1 MEKLNKEIMQTRH
14 HAGNSN
20 DSVALRRQAFTTN
33 GTGSTAGGDAKLQF
47 RVNEL
52 SRQLEDLK
60 YEKLHLTTK
69 VKDLEKS
76 LMTKSSKMVEEE
88 LRKKLLAAEQLCEEL
103 MDENSEIKREMR
115 GMEDEMDE
123 IADNFREDQA
133 NEYTTIKK
141 ELEIAVKNCRILSF
155 KLKKSERRIEQIE
168 QEKQASTPA
177 ALTSQIKQ
185 LEEELKLANNRLQQ
199 MEIEAEKTQHNGGG
213 GGGRPMLNMIGKS
226 NSVDGKYSRASLT
239 RGGSQ
244 EDPSQLMRDLQDSV
258 EREADVREQLKYAEE
273 EAESLRKKI
282 ARMEDEN
289 ESLMVQLKKMATK
302 SRSKP
307 SKPAPAFVGCFFS
320 VSKLIANFRVLLLD
334 VADRKLSP
342 TSSSRLTVDSSI
354 IDKDE
359 GISDEEDPTELRV
372 LLDLNEQESSQLRR
386 KLDELE
392 LENKAMKTQIKELRE
407 TPKTPTIV
415 KKSATA
421 KDKEIAELQQKLL
434 DTEKSMDA
442 LKKSASRTGASSKAD
457 EKKAAQETRAL
468 NEKID
473 SLNAEIS
480 K

>member
-1 MEKLNKEIMQTRH
+1 MRRRPPPPNEPADSYEDDVEKLNKEIMQTRH

-199 MEIEAEKTQHNGGG
+199 LEIEAEKTQHNGGG

-273 EAESLRKKI
+273 EADSLRKKI

-289 ESLMVQLKKMATK
+289 ESLMVQLRKMATK

-307 SKPAPAFVGCFFS
+307 SKRPPPRVAFFCVVFNLQILFECRRS
-320 VSKLIANFRVLLLD
+320 QAVANVVVSANG
-334 VADRKLSP
+334 
-342 TSSSRLTVDSSI
+342 RLVHHRQRR
-354 IDKDE
+354 
-359 GISDEEDPTELRV
+359 GH
-372 LLDLNEQESSQLRR
+372 LRR
-386 KLDELE
+386 RGPHRAAGAARPERAGSE
-392 LENKAMKTQIKELRE
+392 PAAAQ
-407 TPKTPTIV
+407 
-415 KKSATA
+415 AG
-421 KDKEIAELQQKLL
+421 
-434 DTEKSMDA
+434 
-442 LKKSASRTGASSKAD
+442 RTGAGKRSHED
-457 EKKAAQETRAL
+457 T
-468 NEKID
+468 D
-473 SLNAEIS
+473 
-480 K
+480 